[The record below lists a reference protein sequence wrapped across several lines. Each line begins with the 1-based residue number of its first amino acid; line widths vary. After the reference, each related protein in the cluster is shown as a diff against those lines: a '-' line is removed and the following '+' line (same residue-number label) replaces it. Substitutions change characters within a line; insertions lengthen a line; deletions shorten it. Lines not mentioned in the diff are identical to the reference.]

1 MSLPLDGR
9 TPRLL
14 AFVHANQDDED
25 QRIVFAVSQAAAR
38 AEHCCADSL
47 VTDTIRRTPAF
58 DRFAPGPVPVSA
70 TLEQGWYA
78 HCASHTCGRRICYDD
93 QSWTG
98 PGSDPHLAVEASKT
112 ARRERDE
119 RRWLDANPEPEEAPS
134 DADWTTR
141 NRARIAREEWREAR
155 NRALPPLDPPMLD
168 RAALRFDGP
177 HVYCSLSC
185 QRAEALE
192 IARTD
197 LRHADAE
204 EEARRRWPG
213 CSSYT
218 SGRWPQLEP
227 RVRFRPE
234 GFEHDVDWHV
244 AEDQP
249 YVMPVDL
256 PAWRSM
262 IEDMEER
269 SVKS

>member
-1 MSLPLDGR
+1 MIPDPDLRPA
-9 TPRLL
+9 RLL
-14 AFVHANQDDED
+14 AFIHADQDDED
-25 QRIVFAVSQAAAR
+25 QSIVFAVSQAAAR
-38 AEHCCADSL
+38 AEHCSTDSL
-47 VTDTIRRTPAF
+47 LTDTLTRCPAF

-93 QSWTG
+93 HSWAE
-98 PGSDPHLAVEASKT
+98 PGRDPHLVIEASQV
-112 ARRERDE
+112 AMRERDE
-119 RRWLDANPEPEEAPS
+119 RLWLAAHPEPD
-134 DADWTTR
+134 DAHPDAEWAAR

-155 NRALPPLDPPMLD
+155 SRALPPLDPPMLD
-168 RAALRFDGP
+168 RAALRFEGSR
-177 HVYCSLSC
+177 VYCSLAC
-185 QRAEALE
+185 QRAEALD
-192 IARTD
+192 IARMD

-213 CSSYT
+213 CPSYT

-256 PAWRSM
+256 PRWRSM
-262 IEDMEER
+262 VEDMEER

>member
-1 MSLPLDGR
+1 MNR
-9 TPRLL
+9 TEESRAPRLL
-14 AFVHANQDDED
+14 AFVHADQDDED

-38 AEHCCADSL
+38 AEHCGADSIL
-47 VTDTIRRTPAF
+47 TDTIRRSPAF

-78 HCASHTCGRRICYDD
+78 HCASHTCGRRISYDD
-93 QSWTG
+93 QSWAG
-98 PGSDPHLAVEASKT
+98 PGADPNIAMEASEY

-119 RRWLDANPEPEEAPS
+119 KRWLDANPEPDEAP
-134 DADWTTR
+134 AGAEWAVA
-141 NRARIAREEWREAR
+141 NRARIAHEEWREAR
-155 NRALPPLDPPMLD
+155 SRALPPLEVPMLD
-168 RAALRFDGP
+168 KAALRFDGP

-185 QRAEALE
+185 QRAEALD

-204 EEARRRWPG
+204 DEASRRWPG
-213 CSSYT
+213 CTSYS
-218 SGRWPQLEP
+218 SGRWPQIEP
-227 RVRFRPE
+227 RVRFRPD

-262 IEDMEER
+262 IEDMEAR